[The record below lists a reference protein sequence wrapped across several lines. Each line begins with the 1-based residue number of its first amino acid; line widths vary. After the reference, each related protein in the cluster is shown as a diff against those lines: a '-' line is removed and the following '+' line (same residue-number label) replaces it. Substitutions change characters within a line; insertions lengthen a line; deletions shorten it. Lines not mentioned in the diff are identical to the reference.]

1 MVSVTTPAEP
11 LDLALLAAQLRYQT
25 EDLSLYGGMLL
36 NVLTTALPA
45 DLVEVR
51 REGRLKARLAGRE
64 PAILGVSVSLGNQR
78 FDLDRVDVTARPVT
92 RLSHQSGGVI
102 MSSRPVSV
110 DDWCAALAAAL
121 VHVAGADYAALA
133 ALRRFTDS

>member
-11 LDLALLAAQLRYQT
+11 LDLALLAAQLRHQT

>member
-1 MVSVTTPAEP
+1 VTTPAEP
-11 LDLALLAAQLRYQT
+11 LDLALLAAQLRHQT

-36 NVLTTALPA
+36 NVLTAALPPN
-45 DLVEVR
+45 LVEVR

-78 FDLDRVDVTARPVT
+78 FDLDRADFTARPVT

-102 MSSRPVSV
+102 MSGRPISI
-110 DDWCAALAAAL
+110 DEWCAALAAAL
-121 VHVAGADYAALA
+121 VRVAGADSAALA
-133 ALRRFTDS
+133 ALQRFTDS

>member
-1 MVSVTTPAEP
+1 VVSVTTPAEP
-11 LDLALLAAQLRYQT
+11 LDLALLAAQLRHQT

-51 REGRLKARLAGRE
+51 REGRLKARLTGRE
-64 PAILGVSVSLGNQR
+64 PAILGVSVSLGNRR

>member
-1 MVSVTTPAEP
+1 VVSVTTPAEP

>member
-1 MVSVTTPAEP
+1 VVNVTSPGEP
-11 LDLALLAAQLRYQT
+11 LDLALLAAQLRLQT

-36 NVLTTALPA
+36 NVLTAALPP
-45 DLVEVR
+45 DLLDVR

-78 FDLDRVDVTARPVT
+78 FDLDRADVTARPVT

-102 MSSRPVSV
+102 MSTRLASI
-110 DDWCAALAAAL
+110 DEWCTALAAAL
-121 VHVAGADYAALA
+121 VDVAGTDATALA
-133 ALRRFTDS
+133 ALQRLTAP